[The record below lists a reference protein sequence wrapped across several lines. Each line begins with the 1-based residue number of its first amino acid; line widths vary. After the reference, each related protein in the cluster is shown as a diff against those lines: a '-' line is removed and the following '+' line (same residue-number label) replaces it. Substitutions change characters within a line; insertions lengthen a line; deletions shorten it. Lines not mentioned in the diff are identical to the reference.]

1 MKAFFCPQHCQS
13 IMAGRWRKLLEEE
26 SEHQWLA
33 IGIFFLFAILGGI
46 AIEGTSTLTG
56 VDLGAGEAAHDGYRV
71 IDIVYFDNGV
81 DIASQLTHTHN
92 PSQGHYLFSQTNTD
106 TVDMIYEPSGFD
118 KGDEIR
124 FINEMGENRAILSL
138 ASTQL
143 IEITLGEQIASI
155 NINTSDEF
163 WIDDYQENRG
173 PESAMMVTLESDG
186 TSSIRALSYYVASPP
201 LSNSNLVNWNNIVHL
216 SQEKWVA
223 TGTITNTQSSD
234 DSPAS
239 PSVRSAIG
247 IIEWQ
252 GNLSVSPVLTSFST
266 GDEGQIHN
274 VFSTG
279 NSQVI
284 IAANTGAYQV
294 EDDGSINEIDIPSQS
309 AVTDSQ
315 GKTWFIGHQDTTS
328 IATFHNGIIE
338 IEELAKPIPLEI
350 EISEYES
357 GMIFMHGMDANGA
370 FELMTLD
377 TTVQH
382 SIEDGRGFLNFIFLT
397 FFSIVLLVMGW
408 TVLDR
413 FRKY

>member
-1 MKAFFCPQHCQS
+1 ME
-13 IMAGRWRKLLEEE
+13 GRWRKLLEQE

-33 IGIFFLFAILGGI
+33 IGIFFLFAILGGV
-46 AIEGTSTLTG
+46 AIEGTSTLAG
-56 VDLGAGEAAHDGYRV
+56 VDLGAGDAAHDGYRV
-71 IDIVYFDNGV
+71 LDIVYFDDGG
-81 DIASQLTHTHN
+81 DITSQLTHTYD
-92 PSQGHYLFSQTNTD
+92 PSQGHYLFIQTSTDSVNT
-106 TVDMIYEPSGFD
+106 IYQPSGYD

-124 FINEMGENRAILSL
+124 FINGMGDNRAMLSI

-143 IEITLGEQIASI
+143 VEITLGDLQNTEI
-155 NINTSDEF
+155 NLNSSDEF
-163 WIDDYQENRG
+163 WIDDYQENMG
-173 PESAMMVTLESDG
+173 PQSAMIVTQESDG
-186 TSSIRALSYYVASPP
+186 TSSIRALSYYVTSPP
-201 LSNSNLVNWNNIVHL
+201 LANSNLVNWNNIVHL

-223 TGTITNTQSSD
+223 TGTIANAQSSG

-239 PSVRSAIG
+239 PSVRTAIG

-252 GNLSVSPVLTSFST
+252 GNLSVAPILTSFST

-274 VFSTG
+274 LFSTG

-284 IAANTGAYQV
+284 VATNTGAYQV
-294 EDDGSINEIDIPSQS
+294 KDDGSINEIDIPSQS

-315 GKTWFIGHQDTTS
+315 GKTWFIGNQGTTS
-328 IATFHNGIIE
+328 IATFHDGIIE

-357 GMIFMHGMDANGA
+357 GIIFMHGMDVNGA
-370 FELMTLD
+370 FEMMTLD
-377 TTVQH
+377 TTVND
-382 SIEDGRGFLNFIFLT
+382 SIESGRGFLNFAFLT

-413 FRKY
+413 FRNY

>member
-1 MKAFFCPQHCQS
+1 ME
-13 IMAGRWRKLLEEE
+13 GRWRKLLEQE

-33 IGIFFLFAILGGI
+33 IGIFFLFAILGGV
-46 AIEGTSTLTG
+46 AIEGTSTLAG
-56 VDLGAGEAAHDGYRV
+56 VDLGAGDAAHDGYRV
-71 IDIVYFDNGV
+71 LDIVYFDDGG
-81 DIASQLTHTHN
+81 DITSQLTHTYD
-92 PSQGHYLFSQTNTD
+92 PSQGHYLFIQTSTDYVNT
-106 TVDMIYEPSGFD
+106 IYQPSGYD

-124 FINEMGENRAILSL
+124 FINGMGDNRAMLSI

-143 IEITLGEQIASI
+143 VEITLGDLQNTEI
-155 NINTSDEF
+155 NLNSSDEF
-163 WIDDYQENRG
+163 WIDDYQENMG
-173 PESAMMVTLESDG
+173 PQSAMIVTQESDG

-201 LSNSNLVNWNNIVHL
+201 LANSNLVNWNNIVHL

-223 TGTITNTQSSD
+223 TGTIASTQSSG

-239 PSVRSAIG
+239 PSVRTAIG

-252 GNLSVSPVLTSFST
+252 GNLSVAPILTSFST

-274 VFSTG
+274 LFSTG

-284 IAANTGAYQV
+284 VATNTGAYQV
-294 EDDGSINEIDIPSQS
+294 KDDGSINEIDIPSQS

-315 GKTWFIGHQDTTS
+315 GKTWFIGNQGTTS
-328 IATFHNGIIE
+328 IATFHDGIIE

-357 GMIFMHGMDANGA
+357 GIIFMHGMDVNGA
-370 FELMTLD
+370 FEMMTLD
-377 TTVQH
+377 TTVND
-382 SIEDGRGFLNFIFLT
+382 SIESGRGFLNFAFLT

-413 FRKY
+413 FRNY

>member
-1 MKAFFCPQHCQS
+1 
-13 IMAGRWRKLLEEE
+13 MAGRWRKLLEEE

-33 IGIFFLFAILGGI
+33 IGIFFLFAILGGVV
-46 AIEGTSTLTG
+46 IEGTSTLSG
-56 VDLGAGEAAHDGYRV
+56 VDLGAGEAEHDGYRV
-71 IDIVYFDNGV
+71 LDIVYFDNGV

-92 PSQGHYLFSQTNTD
+92 PSQGHYLFSQTE
-106 TVDMIYEPSGFD
+106 TVEMIYEPSGFD

-124 FINEMGENRAILSL
+124 FINEMNDNRAILSL
-138 ASTQL
+138 SSTQL
-143 IEITLGEQIASI
+143 VEINLGGQPTYI

-163 WIDDYQENRG
+163 WIDDYQENKG
-173 PESAMMVTLESDG
+173 PESAMIVTQESDG
-186 TSSIRALSYYVASPP
+186 SSSIRALSDYVASPP

-223 TGTITNTQSSD
+223 TGTITNTQSSG

-252 GNLSVSPVLTSFST
+252 GNLSIAPVLTSFSM

-294 EDDGSINEIDIPSQS
+294 EDDGSINEIDISSQS

-315 GKTWFIGHQDTTS
+315 GKTWFIGNQGTTS
-328 IATFHNGIIE
+328 IATLHNGIIE

-370 FELMTLD
+370 FEMMTLD
-377 TTVQH
+377 TTVQG
-382 SIEDGRGFLNFIFLT
+382 SIEDGRGFLNFAFLT
-397 FFSIVLLVMGW
+397 FFSVVLLVMGW
-408 TVLDR
+408 TVLER
-413 FRKY
+413 YRKY

>member
-1 MKAFFCPQHCQS
+1 MKAFFCPQHRQS
-13 IMAGRWRKLLEEE
+13 IMAGRWRKLLEQE

-33 IGIFFLFAILGGI
+33 ISIFSLFAVLGGI
-46 AIEGTSTLTG
+46 AIEGTSTLAG

-71 IDIVYFDNGV
+71 LDIVYFDNGV
-81 DIASQLTHTHN
+81 DIASQLTHTYN
-92 PSQGHYLFSQTNTD
+92 PSQGHYLFSQTSTD
-106 TVDMIYEPSGFD
+106 TVEMIYEPSGFD

-124 FINEMGENRAILSL
+124 FINEMDENRAMLSI

-143 IEITLGEQIASI
+143 VEITLGEQIAHI
-155 NINTSDEF
+155 NINSSDEF
-163 WIDDYQENRG
+163 WIDDYQENKG
-173 PESAMMVTLESDG
+173 PSSAMMVTQESDG

-234 DSPAS
+234 GSPAS

-252 GNLSVSPVLTSFST
+252 GNLSVAPILTSFLT

-274 VFSTG
+274 LLSTG

-284 IAANTGAYQV
+284 VAANTGAYQV
-294 EDDGSINEIDIPSQS
+294 KDDGSINEIEIPSQS
-309 AVTDSQ
+309 AATDSQ
-315 GKTWFIGHQDTTS
+315 GKTWFIGNKGTNS

-338 IEELAKPIPLEI
+338 IEELAKPIPLDI
-350 EISEYES
+350 EISEYE
-357 GMIFMHGMDANGA
+357 GGIIFMHGMDGNGA
-370 FELMTLD
+370 FEVMTLD
-377 TTVQH
+377 TTVQD
-382 SIEDGRGFLNFIFLT
+382 SIEDGRGFLNFAFLT
-397 FFSIVLLVMGW
+397 IFSIILLVMGW

>member
-1 MKAFFCPQHCQS
+1 ME
-13 IMAGRWRKLLEEE
+13 GRWRKLLEQE

-33 IGIFFLFAILGGI
+33 IGIFFLFAILGGV
-46 AIEGTSTLTG
+46 AIEGTSTLAG
-56 VDLGAGEAAHDGYRV
+56 VDLGAGDAAHDGYRV
-71 IDIVYFDNGV
+71 LDIVYFDDGG
-81 DIASQLTHTHN
+81 DITSQLAHTYD
-92 PSQGHYLFSQTNTD
+92 PSKGHYLFIQTSTDSVNT
-106 TVDMIYEPSGFD
+106 IYQPSEYD

-124 FINEMGENRAILSL
+124 FINGMGDNRAMLSI

-143 IEITLGEQIASI
+143 VEITLGDLQNTEI
-155 NINTSDEF
+155 NLNSSDEF
-163 WIDDYQENRG
+163 WIDDYQENMG
-173 PESAMMVTLESDG
+173 PQSAMIVTQESDG
-186 TSSIRALSYYVASPP
+186 TSSIRALSYYVTSPP
-201 LSNSNLVNWNNIVHL
+201 LANSNLVNWNNIVHL

-223 TGTITNTQSSD
+223 TGTIANAQSSG

-239 PSVRSAIG
+239 PSVRTAIG

-252 GNLSVSPVLTSFST
+252 GNLSVAPILTSFST

-274 VFSTG
+274 LFSTG

-284 IAANTGAYQV
+284 VATNTGAYQV
-294 EDDGSINEIDIPSQS
+294 KDDGSINEIDIPSQS

-315 GKTWFIGHQDTTS
+315 GKTWFIGNQGTTS
-328 IATFHNGIIE
+328 IATFHDGIIE

-357 GMIFMHGMDANGA
+357 GIIFMHGMDVNGA
-370 FELMTLD
+370 FEMMTLD
-377 TTVQH
+377 TTVND
-382 SIEDGRGFLNFIFLT
+382 SIESGRGFLNFAFLT

-413 FRKY
+413 FRNY

>member
-1 MKAFFCPQHCQS
+1 ME
-13 IMAGRWRKLLEEE
+13 GRWRKLLEQE

-33 IGIFFLFAILGGI
+33 IGIFFLFAVLGGV
-46 AIEGTSTLTG
+46 AIEGTSTLAG
-56 VDLGAGEAAHDGYRV
+56 VDLGAGDAAHDGYRV
-71 IDIVYFDNGV
+71 LDIVYFDDGV
-81 DIASQLTHTHN
+81 DIASQLTHTYD
-92 PSQGHYLFSQTNTD
+92 PGQGHYLFIQTGTESVNP
-106 TVDMIYEPSGFD
+106 IYQPTEYD

-124 FINEMGENRAILSL
+124 FINGMGDNRAILSI

-143 IEITLGEQIASI
+143 VEITLGDLQNTEI
-155 NINTSDEF
+155 NLNSSDEF
-163 WIDDYQENRG
+163 WIDDYQENMG
-173 PESAMMVTLESDG
+173 PQSAMIVTQESDG

-201 LSNSNLVNWNNIVHL
+201 LANSNLVNWNNIVHL

-223 TGTITNTQSSD
+223 TGTIASTQSSG

-239 PSVRSAIG
+239 PSVRTAIG

-252 GNLSVSPVLTSFST
+252 GNLSVAPILTSFST

-274 VFSTG
+274 LFSTG

-284 IAANTGAYQV
+284 VATNTGAYQV
-294 EDDGSINEIDIPSQS
+294 KDDGSINEIDIPSQS

-315 GKTWFIGHQDTTS
+315 GKTWFIGNQGTNS

-357 GMIFMHGMDANGA
+357 GIIFMHGMDANGA
-370 FELMTLD
+370 FEMMTLD
-377 TTVQH
+377 TTVND
-382 SIEDGRGFLNFIFLT
+382 SIESGRGFLNFAFLT

-413 FRKY
+413 FRNY

>member
-1 MKAFFCPQHCQS
+1 
-13 IMAGRWRKLLEEE
+13 MAGRWRKLLEQE
-26 SEHQWLA
+26 SDHQWLA
-33 IGIFFLFAILGGI
+33 IGIFFLFAILGGV
-46 AIEGTSTLTG
+46 AIEGTSTLAG

-71 IDIVYFDNGV
+71 LDIVYFDNGV
-81 DIASQLTHTHN
+81 DIASQLTHTYD
-92 PSQGHYLFSQTNTD
+92 PSQGHYLFSQTSTDSVNT
-106 TVDMIYEPSGFD
+106 IYAPSGYD

-124 FINEMGENRAILSL
+124 FINEMGENRAMLSI

-143 IEITLGEQIASI
+143 VEITLGEQIAYI
-155 NINTSDEF
+155 NVNSSDEF
-163 WIDDYQENRG
+163 WIDDYQENEG
-173 PESAMMVTLESDG
+173 PSSAMIVTQESDG

-201 LSNSNLVNWNNIVHL
+201 VSNSNLINWNNIVHL

-223 TGTITNTQSSD
+223 TGTTTNTQSSG

-239 PSVRSAIG
+239 PNTRSAIG

-252 GNLSVSPVLTSFST
+252 GNLSVAPVLTSFST

-274 VFSTG
+274 LLSTG

-284 IAANTGAYQV
+284 VAANTGAYQV
-294 EDDGSINEIDIPSQS
+294 KDDGSINEIDIPSQS

-315 GKTWFIGHQDTTS
+315 GKTWFIGNQGTNS

-350 EISEYES
+350 EISEYEG

-370 FELMTLD
+370 FEMMTLD
-377 TTVQH
+377 TTVQD
-382 SIEDGRGFLNFIFLT
+382 SIEDGRGFLNFAFLT

-413 FRKY
+413 YRNY

>member
-1 MKAFFCPQHCQS
+1 ME
-13 IMAGRWRKLLEEE
+13 GRWRKLLEQE

-33 IGIFFLFAILGGI
+33 IGIFFLFAILGGV
-46 AIEGTSTLTG
+46 AIEGTSTLAG
-56 VDLGAGEAAHDGYRV
+56 VDLGAGDAAHDGYRV
-71 IDIVYFDNGV
+71 LDIVYFDDGG
-81 DIASQLTHTHN
+81 DITSQLTHTYD
-92 PSQGHYLFSQTNTD
+92 PSQGHYLFIQTSTDYVNT
-106 TVDMIYEPSGFD
+106 IYQPSGYD

-124 FINEMGENRAILSL
+124 FINGMGDNRAMLSI

-143 IEITLGEQIASI
+143 VEITLGDLQNTEI
-155 NINTSDEF
+155 NLNSSDEF
-163 WIDDYQENRG
+163 WIDDYQENMG
-173 PESAMMVTLESDG
+173 PQSAMIVTQESDG

-201 LSNSNLVNWNNIVHL
+201 LANSNLVNWNNIVHL

-223 TGTITNTQSSD
+223 TGTIANTQSSG

-239 PSVRSAIG
+239 PSVRTAIG

-252 GNLSVSPVLTSFST
+252 GNLSVAPILTSFST

-274 VFSTG
+274 LFSTG

-284 IAANTGAYQV
+284 VATNTGAYQV
-294 EDDGSINEIDIPSQS
+294 KDDGSINEIDIPSQS

-315 GKTWFIGHQDTTS
+315 GKTWFIGNQGTTS
-328 IATFHNGIIE
+328 IATFHDGIIE

-357 GMIFMHGMDANGA
+357 GIIFMHGMDVNGA
-370 FELMTLD
+370 FEMMTLD
-377 TTVQH
+377 TTVND
-382 SIEDGRGFLNFIFLT
+382 SIESGRGFLNFAFLT

-413 FRKY
+413 FRNY

>member
-1 MKAFFCPQHCQS
+1 
-13 IMAGRWRKLLEEE
+13 MAGRWRKLLEEE

-33 IGIFFLFAILGGI
+33 IGIFFLFAILGGV
-46 AIEGTSTLTG
+46 AIEGTSTLAG
-56 VDLGAGEAAHDGYRV
+56 VDMGAGEAEHDGSRV
-71 IDIVYFDNGV
+71 LDIVYFDNGV
-81 DIASQLTHTHN
+81 DVASQLTHTHI
-92 PSQGHYLFSQTNTD
+92 PSAGHYLFSQTNEN
-106 TVDMIYEPSGFD
+106 VDMIYEPSGFD

-124 FINEMGENRAILSL
+124 FINEMSDNRAILSL

-143 IEITLGEQIASI
+143 VEITLGEQPTYRNVIT
-155 NINTSDEF
+155 NDQF
-163 WIDDYQENRG
+163 WIDDYQENEG
-173 PESAMMVTLESDG
+173 PESAMMVTQESDG
-186 TSSIRALSYYVASPP
+186 SSSIRALSDYVASPP
-201 LSNSNLVNWNNIVHL
+201 LANSNLVNWNNIVHL

-223 TGTITNTQSSD
+223 TGTITNTQSSG

-252 GNLSVSPVLTSFST
+252 GNLSIAPVLTSFSI

-294 EDDGSINEIDIPSQS
+294 EDDGSINEIDISSQS

-315 GKTWFIGHQDTTS
+315 GKTWFIGHQGTTS
-328 IATFHNGIIE
+328 IATFYNEIIE
-338 IEELAKPIPLEI
+338 IEELAEPIPLEI

-370 FELMTLD
+370 FEMMTLD

-382 SIEDGRGFLNFIFLT
+382 SIEDGRGFLNFAFLT

-408 TVLDR
+408 TVLER
-413 FRKY
+413 YRKY

>member
-1 MKAFFCPQHCQS
+1 ME
-13 IMAGRWRKLLEEE
+13 GRWRKLLEQE

-33 IGIFFLFAILGGI
+33 IGIFFLFAILGGV
-46 AIEGTSTLTG
+46 AIEGTSTLAG
-56 VDLGAGEAAHDGYRV
+56 VDLGAGDAAHDGYRV
-71 IDIVYFDNGV
+71 LDIVYFDDGG
-81 DIASQLTHTHN
+81 DITSQLTHTYD
-92 PSQGHYLFSQTNTD
+92 PSQGHYLFIQTSTDYVNT
-106 TVDMIYEPSGFD
+106 IYQPSGYD

-124 FINEMGENRAILSL
+124 FINGMGDNRAMLSI

-143 IEITLGEQIASI
+143 VEITLGDLQNTEI
-155 NINTSDEF
+155 NLNSSDEF
-163 WIDDYQENRG
+163 WIDDYQENMG
-173 PESAMMVTLESDG
+173 PQSAMIVTQESDG

-201 LSNSNLVNWNNIVHL
+201 LANSNLVNWNNIVHL

-223 TGTITNTQSSD
+223 TGTIANTQSSG

-239 PSVRSAIG
+239 PSVRTAIG

-252 GNLSVSPVLTSFST
+252 GNLSVAPILTSFST

-274 VFSTG
+274 LFSTG

-284 IAANTGAYQV
+284 VATNTGAYQV
-294 EDDGSINEIDIPSQS
+294 KDDGSINEIDIPSQS

-315 GKTWFIGHQDTTS
+315 GKTWFIGNQGTNS

-357 GMIFMHGMDANGA
+357 GIIFMHGMDANGA
-370 FELMTLD
+370 FEMITLD
-377 TTVQH
+377 TTVND
-382 SIEDGRGFLNFIFLT
+382 SIESGRGFLNFAFLT

-413 FRKY
+413 FRNY

>member
-1 MKAFFCPQHCQS
+1 
-13 IMAGRWRKLLEEE
+13 
-26 SEHQWLA
+26 
-33 IGIFFLFAILGGI
+33 
-46 AIEGTSTLTG
+46 
-56 VDLGAGEAAHDGYRV
+56 
-71 IDIVYFDNGV
+71 
-81 DIASQLTHTHN
+81 
-92 PSQGHYLFSQTNTD
+92 
-106 TVDMIYEPSGFD
+106 
-118 KGDEIR
+118 
-124 FINEMGENRAILSL
+124 
-138 ASTQL
+138 
-143 IEITLGEQIASI
+143 
-155 NINTSDEF
+155 
-163 WIDDYQENRG
+163 
-173 PESAMMVTLESDG
+173 
-186 TSSIRALSYYVASPP
+186 
-201 LSNSNLVNWNNIVHL
+201 
-216 SQEKWVA
+216 
-223 TGTITNTQSSD
+223 
-234 DSPAS
+234 
-239 PSVRSAIG
+239 
-247 IIEWQ
+247 
-252 GNLSVSPVLTSFST
+252 LTSFST

-382 SIEDGRGFLNFIFLT
+382 SIEDGRGFLNFAFLT

-413 FRKY
+413 YRKY

>member
-1 MKAFFCPQHCQS
+1 
-13 IMAGRWRKLLEEE
+13 MAGRWRKLLEEE

-33 IGIFFLFAILGGI
+33 IGIFFLFAILGGV
-46 AIEGTSTLTG
+46 AIEGTSTLAG
-56 VDLGAGEAAHDGYRV
+56 VDLGAGEALHDGSRV
-71 IDIVYFDNGV
+71 LDIVYFDNGA
-81 DIASQLTHTHN
+81 DIASQLTHMHK
-92 PSQGHYLFSQTNTD
+92 PSEGHYLFSQTNTD
-106 TVDMIYEPSGFD
+106 TVEMIYQPSGFD

-124 FINEMGENRAILSL
+124 FINEMDENRVILSI

-143 IEITLGEQIASI
+143 IEITLGEPIIASI

-163 WIDDYQENRG
+163 WIDDYQENEG
-173 PESAMMVTLESDG
+173 PESAMIVTQESDG
-186 TSSIRALSYYVASPP
+186 SSSIRALSYYVASPP

-223 TGTITNTQSSD
+223 TGTITNTQSSG

-252 GNLSVSPVLTSFST
+252 GNLSIAPVLTSFSM

-294 EDDGSINEIDIPSQS
+294 VDDGSINEIEISSQS

-315 GKTWFIGHQDTTS
+315 GKTWFIGNQGTTS
-328 IATFHNGIIE
+328 IATFYNGIIE

-370 FELMTLD
+370 FEMMTLD
-377 TTVQH
+377 TTVQG
-382 SIEDGRGFLNFIFLT
+382 SIEDGRGFLNFAFLT
-397 FFSIVLLVMGW
+397 FFSVVLLVMGW
-408 TVLDR
+408 TVLER
-413 FRKY
+413 YRKY